1 MPNCFIFDLEGQNSI
16 EYDLDIVESIQRCP
30 DAKEGYIVF
39 PEKTLRKS
47 IREEKSEEMDP
58 VGMLVQ
64 GKEEEKPEVSQQIEV
79 VGRKVKVQIVNRR
92 SPSTEQAFLI
102 N

>member
-16 EYDLDIVESIQRCP
+16 EYDIFESIQRCP

-58 VGMLVQ
+58 IGMLVQ
-64 GKEEEKPEVSQQIEV
+64 GKEEEKPEVSQIEV

-92 SPSTEQAFLI
+92 PPSTEQAFLI